1 MLKLR
6 ALLHAKNWHRLG
18 DVLNEGTKQCEYQK
32 RKQEDH
38 EPLHQVSLSYE
49 VGTFMLSLTG
59 SLFGLEQFAE
69 VPNLV
74 ETDGA
79 EVVRHPEHGPAD
91 PGF

>member
-6 ALLHAKNWHRLG
+6 ALLHAEDWHSLG
-18 DVLNEGTKQCEYQK
+18 DVLYEGTKKCKYQK

-38 EPLHQVSLSYE
+38 EPLHQVSLTDE
-49 VGTFMLSLTG
+49 VGTFMLGLTG
-59 SLFGLEQFAE
+59 PLFGLEKFAE